1 MLRAAAKVEVNL
13 GEAMADYTIH
23 SVTINVLNRYGY
35 SLPNGWNSVA
45 NTTEIVRDNSMR
57 EYRSLYTPTG
67 GVHFEPS
74 SERQQI
80 LYLPE
85 YSNTDPLTPMARMTV
100 VLKDKSG
107 TQITFADAL
116 SFGRY
121 SAGKLVEGTA
131 YDIVR
136 NNVAFVM
143 GEYDSFLDV
152 FVEDMKYS
160 DTPILSSVSENIAD
174 IYQDLKNFV
183 CAYKDG
189 TEEMRYD
196 AIVMCKSNF
205 EYYWGQRLV
214 DVLRALHEINYG
226 ERIDEDEDY

>member
-1 MLRAAAKVEVNL
+1 MNNDNNSSVYERDILELVTVAVEFCAYVENAAEKDRKIFISTMQKL
-13 GEAMADYTIH
+13 
-23 SVTINVLNRYGY
+23 
-35 SLPNGWNSVA
+35 LP
-45 NTTEIVRDNSMR
+45 
-57 EYRSLYTPTG
+57 L
-67 GVHFEPS
+67 
-74 SERQQI
+74 
-80 LYLPE
+80 LYLKGVLAPKYE
-85 YSNTDPLTPMARMTV
+85 LTEEC
-100 VLKDKSG
+100 D
-107 TQITFADAL
+107 ADSL
-116 SFGRY
+116 SSFV
-121 SAGKLVEGTA
+121 SMEN

-205 EYYWGQRLV
+205 ENYWGQRLV
-214 DVLRALHEINYG
+214 NVLRALHEINYG

>member
-1 MLRAAAKVEVNL
+1 MNNDNNSSVYERDILELVTVAVEFCAYVEYAAEKDRKIFISTMQKL
-13 GEAMADYTIH
+13 
-23 SVTINVLNRYGY
+23 
-35 SLPNGWNSVA
+35 LP
-45 NTTEIVRDNSMR
+45 
-57 EYRSLYTPTG
+57 L
-67 GVHFEPS
+67 
-74 SERQQI
+74 
-80 LYLPE
+80 LYLKGVLAPKYE
-85 YSNTDPLTPMARMTV
+85 LTEEC
-100 VLKDKSG
+100 D
-107 TQITFADAL
+107 ADCL
-116 SFGRY
+116 SSFV
-121 SAGKLVEGTA
+121 SMEN

-205 EYYWGQRLV
+205 ENYWGQRLV
-214 DVLRALHEINYG
+214 NVLRALHEINYG
-226 ERIDEDEDY
+226 ERINEDEDY

>member
-1 MLRAAAKVEVNL
+1 MNNDNNSSVYERDILELVTVAVEFCAYVENAAEKDRKIFISTMQKL
-13 GEAMADYTIH
+13 
-23 SVTINVLNRYGY
+23 
-35 SLPNGWNSVA
+35 LP
-45 NTTEIVRDNSMR
+45 
-57 EYRSLYTPTG
+57 L
-67 GVHFEPS
+67 
-74 SERQQI
+74 
-80 LYLPE
+80 LYLKGVLAPKYE
-85 YSNTDPLTPMARMTV
+85 LTEEC
-100 VLKDKSG
+100 D
-107 TQITFADAL
+107 ADSL
-116 SFGRY
+116 SSFV
-121 SAGKLVEGTA
+121 SMEN

-189 TEEMRYD
+189 TVEMRYD

-205 EYYWGQRLV
+205 ENYWGQRLV
-214 DVLRALHEINYG
+214 NVLRALHEINYG
-226 ERIDEDEDY
+226 ERINEDEDY

>member
-1 MLRAAAKVEVNL
+1 MNNDNNSSVYERDILELVTVAVEFCAYVENAAEKDRKIFISTMQKL
-13 GEAMADYTIH
+13 
-23 SVTINVLNRYGY
+23 
-35 SLPNGWNSVA
+35 LP
-45 NTTEIVRDNSMR
+45 
-57 EYRSLYTPTG
+57 L
-67 GVHFEPS
+67 
-74 SERQQI
+74 
-80 LYLPE
+80 LYLKGVLAPKYE
-85 YSNTDPLTPMARMTV
+85 LTEEC
-100 VLKDKSG
+100 D
-107 TQITFADAL
+107 ADSL
-116 SFGRY
+116 SSFV
-121 SAGKLVEGTA
+121 SMEN

-160 DTPILSSVSENIAD
+160 DIPILSSVSENIAD

-205 EYYWGQRLV
+205 ENYWGQRLV
-214 DVLRALHEINYG
+214 NVLRALHEINYG

>member
-1 MLRAAAKVEVNL
+1 MNNDNNSSVYERDILELVTVAVEFCAYVENAAEKDRKIFISTMQKL
-13 GEAMADYTIH
+13 
-23 SVTINVLNRYGY
+23 
-35 SLPNGWNSVA
+35 LP
-45 NTTEIVRDNSMR
+45 
-57 EYRSLYTPTG
+57 L
-67 GVHFEPS
+67 
-74 SERQQI
+74 
-80 LYLPE
+80 LYLKGVLAPKYE
-85 YSNTDPLTPMARMTV
+85 LTEEC
-100 VLKDKSG
+100 D
-107 TQITFADAL
+107 ADSL
-116 SFGRY
+116 SSFV
-121 SAGKLVEGTA
+121 SIEN

-189 TEEMRYD
+189 IKEMRYD

-205 EYYWGQRLV
+205 ENYWGQRLV
-214 DVLRALHEINYG
+214 NVLRALHEINYG
-226 ERIDEDEDY
+226 ERINEDEDY

>member
-1 MLRAAAKVEVNL
+1 MNNDNNSSVYERDILELVTVAVEFCAYVENAAEKDRKIFISTMQKL
-13 GEAMADYTIH
+13 
-23 SVTINVLNRYGY
+23 
-35 SLPNGWNSVA
+35 LP
-45 NTTEIVRDNSMR
+45 
-57 EYRSLYTPTG
+57 L
-67 GVHFEPS
+67 
-74 SERQQI
+74 
-80 LYLPE
+80 LYLKGMLAPKYE
-85 YSNTDPLTPMARMTV
+85 LTEEC
-100 VLKDKSG
+100 D
-107 TQITFADAL
+107 ADSL
-116 SFGRY
+116 SSFV
-121 SAGKLVEGTA
+121 SMEN

-205 EYYWGQRLV
+205 ENYWGQRLV
-214 DVLRALHEINYG
+214 NVLRALHEINYG
-226 ERIDEDEDY
+226 ERINEDEDY

>member
-1 MLRAAAKVEVNL
+1 MNNDNNSSVYERDILELVTVAVEFCAYVENAAEKDRKIFISTMQKL
-13 GEAMADYTIH
+13 
-23 SVTINVLNRYGY
+23 
-35 SLPNGWNSVA
+35 LP
-45 NTTEIVRDNSMR
+45 
-57 EYRSLYTPTG
+57 L
-67 GVHFEPS
+67 
-74 SERQQI
+74 
-80 LYLPE
+80 LYLKGVLAPKYE
-85 YSNTDPLTPMARMTV
+85 LTEEC
-100 VLKDKSG
+100 D
-107 TQITFADAL
+107 ADSL
-116 SFGRY
+116 SSFV
-121 SAGKLVEGTA
+121 SMEN

-196 AIVMCKSNF
+196 TIVMCKSNF
-205 EYYWGQRLV
+205 ENYWGQRLV
-214 DVLRALHEINYG
+214 NVLRALHEINYG
-226 ERIDEDEDY
+226 ERINEDEDY

>member
-1 MLRAAAKVEVNL
+1 MNNDNNSSVYERDILELVTVAVEFCAYVENAVEKDRKIFISTMQKL
-13 GEAMADYTIH
+13 
-23 SVTINVLNRYGY
+23 
-35 SLPNGWNSVA
+35 LP
-45 NTTEIVRDNSMR
+45 
-57 EYRSLYTPTG
+57 L
-67 GVHFEPS
+67 
-74 SERQQI
+74 
-80 LYLPE
+80 LYLKGVLAPKYE
-85 YSNTDPLTPMARMTV
+85 LTEEC
-100 VLKDKSG
+100 D
-107 TQITFADAL
+107 ADSL
-116 SFGRY
+116 SSFV
-121 SAGKLVEGTA
+121 SMEN

-205 EYYWGQRLV
+205 ENYWGQRLV
-214 DVLRALHEINYG
+214 NVLRALHEINYG
-226 ERIDEDEDY
+226 ERINEDEDY

>member
-1 MLRAAAKVEVNL
+1 MNNDNNSSVYERDILELVTVAVEFCAYVENAAEKDRKIFISTMQKL
-13 GEAMADYTIH
+13 
-23 SVTINVLNRYGY
+23 
-35 SLPNGWNSVA
+35 LP
-45 NTTEIVRDNSMR
+45 
-57 EYRSLYTPTG
+57 L
-67 GVHFEPS
+67 
-74 SERQQI
+74 
-80 LYLPE
+80 LYLKGVLAPKYE
-85 YSNTDPLTPMARMTV
+85 LTEEC
-100 VLKDKSG
+100 D
-107 TQITFADAL
+107 ADSL
-116 SFGRY
+116 SSFV
-121 SAGKLVEGTA
+121 SMEN

-196 AIVMCKSNF
+196 AIIMCKSNF
-205 EYYWGQRLV
+205 ENYWGQRLV
-214 DVLRALHEINYG
+214 NVLRALHEINYG

>member
-1 MLRAAAKVEVNL
+1 MNNDNNSSVYERDILELVTVAVEFCAYVENAAEKDRKIFISTMQKL
-13 GEAMADYTIH
+13 
-23 SVTINVLNRYGY
+23 
-35 SLPNGWNSVA
+35 LP
-45 NTTEIVRDNSMR
+45 
-57 EYRSLYTPTG
+57 L
-67 GVHFEPS
+67 
-74 SERQQI
+74 
-80 LYLPE
+80 LYLKGV
-85 YSNTDPLTPMARMTV
+85 LTPKYELTEEC
-100 VLKDKSG
+100 D
-107 TQITFADAL
+107 ADSL
-116 SFGRY
+116 SSFV
-121 SAGKLVEGTA
+121 SMEN

-205 EYYWGQRLV
+205 ENYWGQRLV
-214 DVLRALHEINYG
+214 NVLRALHEINYG
-226 ERIDEDEDY
+226 ERINEDEDY

>member
-1 MLRAAAKVEVNL
+1 MNNDNNSSFYERDILELVTVAVEFCAYVENAAEKDRKIFISTMQKL
-13 GEAMADYTIH
+13 
-23 SVTINVLNRYGY
+23 
-35 SLPNGWNSVA
+35 LP
-45 NTTEIVRDNSMR
+45 
-57 EYRSLYTPTG
+57 L
-67 GVHFEPS
+67 
-74 SERQQI
+74 
-80 LYLPE
+80 LYLKGVLAPKYE
-85 YSNTDPLTPMARMTV
+85 LTEEC
-100 VLKDKSG
+100 DS
-107 TQITFADAL
+107 DSL
-116 SFGRY
+116 SSFV
-121 SAGKLVEGTA
+121 SMEN

-205 EYYWGQRLV
+205 EYYWGQRLAN
-214 DVLRALHEINYG
+214 VLRALHEINYG

>member
-1 MLRAAAKVEVNL
+1 MNNDNNSSVYERDILELVTVAVEFCAYVENAAEKDRKIFISTMQKL
-13 GEAMADYTIH
+13 
-23 SVTINVLNRYGY
+23 
-35 SLPNGWNSVA
+35 LP
-45 NTTEIVRDNSMR
+45 
-57 EYRSLYTPTG
+57 L
-67 GVHFEPS
+67 
-74 SERQQI
+74 
-80 LYLPE
+80 LYLKGVLAPKYE
-85 YSNTDPLTPMARMTV
+85 LTEEC
-100 VLKDKSG
+100 DS
-107 TQITFADAL
+107 DSL
-116 SFGRY
+116 SSFV
-121 SAGKLVEGTA
+121 SMEN

-196 AIVMCKSNF
+196 AIIMCKSNF
-205 EYYWGQRLV
+205 ENYWGQRLV
-214 DVLRALHEINYG
+214 NVLRALHEINYG

>member
-1 MLRAAAKVEVNL
+1 MNNDNNSSVYERDILELVTVAVEFCAYVENAAEKDRKIFISTMQKL
-13 GEAMADYTIH
+13 
-23 SVTINVLNRYGY
+23 
-35 SLPNGWNSVA
+35 LP
-45 NTTEIVRDNSMR
+45 
-57 EYRSLYTPTG
+57 L
-67 GVHFEPS
+67 
-74 SERQQI
+74 
-80 LYLPE
+80 LYLKGVLAPKYE
-85 YSNTDPLTPMARMTV
+85 LTEEC
-100 VLKDKSG
+100 D
-107 TQITFADAL
+107 ADSL
-116 SFGRY
+116 SSFV
-121 SAGKLVEGTA
+121 SMEN

-143 GEYDSFLDV
+143 GEYDSYLDV

-205 EYYWGQRLV
+205 ENYWGQRLV
-214 DVLRALHEINYG
+214 NVLRALHEINYG

>member
-1 MLRAAAKVEVNL
+1 MNNDNNSSVYERDILELVTVAVEFCAYVENAAEKDRKIFISTMQKL
-13 GEAMADYTIH
+13 
-23 SVTINVLNRYGY
+23 
-35 SLPNGWNSVA
+35 LP
-45 NTTEIVRDNSMR
+45 
-57 EYRSLYTPTG
+57 L
-67 GVHFEPS
+67 
-74 SERQQI
+74 
-80 LYLPE
+80 LYLKGVLAPKYE
-85 YSNTDPLTPMARMTV
+85 LTEEC
-100 VLKDKSG
+100 D
-107 TQITFADAL
+107 ADSL
-116 SFGRY
+116 SSFV
-121 SAGKLVEGTA
+121 SMEN

-160 DTPILSSVSENIAD
+160 DTPILSSASENIAD

-205 EYYWGQRLV
+205 ENYWGQRLV
-214 DVLRALHEINYG
+214 NVLRALHEINYG
-226 ERIDEDEDY
+226 ERINEDEDY

>member
-1 MLRAAAKVEVNL
+1 MNNDNNSSVYERDILELVTVAVEFCAYVENAAEKDRKIFISTMQKL
-13 GEAMADYTIH
+13 
-23 SVTINVLNRYGY
+23 
-35 SLPNGWNSVA
+35 LP
-45 NTTEIVRDNSMR
+45 
-57 EYRSLYTPTG
+57 L
-67 GVHFEPS
+67 
-74 SERQQI
+74 
-80 LYLPE
+80 LYLKGVLAPKYE
-85 YSNTDPLTPMARMTV
+85 LTEECN
-100 VLKDKSG
+100 
-107 TQITFADAL
+107 ADSL
-116 SFGRY
+116 SSFV
-121 SAGKLVEGTA
+121 SMEN

-205 EYYWGQRLV
+205 ENYWGQRLV
-214 DVLRALHEINYG
+214 NVLRALHEINYS
-226 ERIDEDEDY
+226 ERINEDEDY

>member
-1 MLRAAAKVEVNL
+1 MNNDNNSSVYERDILELVTVAVEFCAYVENAAEKDRNIFISTMQKL
-13 GEAMADYTIH
+13 
-23 SVTINVLNRYGY
+23 
-35 SLPNGWNSVA
+35 LP
-45 NTTEIVRDNSMR
+45 
-57 EYRSLYTPTG
+57 L
-67 GVHFEPS
+67 
-74 SERQQI
+74 
-80 LYLPE
+80 LYLKGVLAPKYE
-85 YSNTDPLTPMARMTV
+85 LTEEC
-100 VLKDKSG
+100 D
-107 TQITFADAL
+107 ADSL
-116 SFGRY
+116 SSFV
-121 SAGKLVEGTA
+121 SMEN

-205 EYYWGQRLV
+205 EHYWGQRLV
-214 DVLRALHEINYG
+214 NVLRALHEINYG
-226 ERIDEDEDY
+226 ERINEDEDY

>member
-1 MLRAAAKVEVNL
+1 MNNDNNSSVYERDILELVTVAVEFCAYVENAAEKDRKIFISTMQKL
-13 GEAMADYTIH
+13 
-23 SVTINVLNRYGY
+23 
-35 SLPNGWNSVA
+35 LP
-45 NTTEIVRDNSMR
+45 
-57 EYRSLYTPTG
+57 L
-67 GVHFEPS
+67 
-74 SERQQI
+74 
-80 LYLPE
+80 LYLKGVLAPKYE
-85 YSNTDPLTPMARMTV
+85 LTEEC
-100 VLKDKSG
+100 D
-107 TQITFADAL
+107 ADSL
-116 SFGRY
+116 SSFV
-121 SAGKLVEGTA
+121 SMEN

-205 EYYWGQRLV
+205 ENYWGQGLV
-214 DVLRALHEINYG
+214 NVLRALHEINYG
-226 ERIDEDEDY
+226 ERINENEDY

>member
-1 MLRAAAKVEVNL
+1 MNNDNNSSVYERDILELVTVAVEFCAYVENAAEKDRKIFISTMQKL
-13 GEAMADYTIH
+13 
-23 SVTINVLNRYGY
+23 
-35 SLPNGWNSVA
+35 LP
-45 NTTEIVRDNSMR
+45 
-57 EYRSLYTPTG
+57 L
-67 GVHFEPS
+67 
-74 SERQQI
+74 
-80 LYLPE
+80 LYLKGVLAPKYE
-85 YSNTDPLTPMARMTV
+85 LTEEC
-100 VLKDKSG
+100 DS
-107 TQITFADAL
+107 DSL
-116 SFGRY
+116 SSFV
-121 SAGKLVEGTA
+121 SMEN

-174 IYQDLKNFV
+174 IYHDLKNFV

-205 EYYWGQRLV
+205 ENYWGQRLV
-214 DVLRALHEINYG
+214 NVLRALHEINYG

>member
-1 MLRAAAKVEVNL
+1 MNNDNNSSVYERDILELVTVAVEFCAYVENAAEKDRKIFISTMQKL
-13 GEAMADYTIH
+13 
-23 SVTINVLNRYGY
+23 
-35 SLPNGWNSVA
+35 LP
-45 NTTEIVRDNSMR
+45 
-57 EYRSLYTPTG
+57 L
-67 GVHFEPS
+67 
-74 SERQQI
+74 
-80 LYLPE
+80 LYLKGVLAPKYE
-85 YSNTDPLTPMARMTV
+85 LTEEC
-100 VLKDKSG
+100 D
-107 TQITFADAL
+107 ADSL
-116 SFGRY
+116 SLFV
-121 SAGKLVEGTA
+121 SMEN

-160 DTPILSSVSENIAD
+160 ETPILSSVSENIAD

-205 EYYWGQRLV
+205 ENYWGQRLV
-214 DVLRALHEINYG
+214 NVLRALHEINYG

>member
-1 MLRAAAKVEVNL
+1 MNNDNNSSVYERDILELVTVAVEFCAYVENAAEKDRKIFISTMQKL
-13 GEAMADYTIH
+13 
-23 SVTINVLNRYGY
+23 
-35 SLPNGWNSVA
+35 LP
-45 NTTEIVRDNSMR
+45 
-57 EYRSLYTPTG
+57 L
-67 GVHFEPS
+67 
-74 SERQQI
+74 
-80 LYLPE
+80 LYLKGVLAPKYE
-85 YSNTDPLTPMARMTV
+85 LTEECDP
-100 VLKDKSG
+100 DC
-107 TQITFADAL
+107 L
-116 SFGRY
+116 SSFV
-121 SAGKLVEGTA
+121 SMEN

-189 TEEMRYD
+189 TEETRYD

-205 EYYWGQRLV
+205 ENYWGQRLV
-214 DVLRALHEINYG
+214 NVLRALHEINYG
-226 ERIDEDEDY
+226 ERINEDEDY

>member
-1 MLRAAAKVEVNL
+1 MNNDNNSSVYERDILELVTVAVEFCAYVENAAEKDRKIFISTMQKL
-13 GEAMADYTIH
+13 
-23 SVTINVLNRYGY
+23 
-35 SLPNGWNSVA
+35 LP
-45 NTTEIVRDNSMR
+45 
-57 EYRSLYTPTG
+57 L
-67 GVHFEPS
+67 
-74 SERQQI
+74 
-80 LYLPE
+80 LYLKGVLAPKYE
-85 YSNTDPLTPMARMTV
+85 LTEEC
-100 VLKDKSG
+100 D
-107 TQITFADAL
+107 ADSL
-116 SFGRY
+116 SSFV
-121 SAGKLVEGTA
+121 SMEN

-196 AIVMCKSNF
+196 AIIMCKSNF
-205 EYYWGQRLV
+205 ENYWGQRLV
-214 DVLRALHEINYG
+214 NVLRALHEIKYG

>member
-1 MLRAAAKVEVNL
+1 MNNDNNSSVYERDILELVTVAVEFCAYVENAAEKDRKIFISTMQKL
-13 GEAMADYTIH
+13 
-23 SVTINVLNRYGY
+23 
-35 SLPNGWNSVA
+35 LP
-45 NTTEIVRDNSMR
+45 
-57 EYRSLYTPTG
+57 L
-67 GVHFEPS
+67 
-74 SERQQI
+74 
-80 LYLPE
+80 LYLKGVLAPKYE
-85 YSNTDPLTPMARMTV
+85 LTEEC
-100 VLKDKSG
+100 D
-107 TQITFADAL
+107 ADSL
-116 SFGRY
+116 SSFV
-121 SAGKLVEGTA
+121 SMEN

-189 TEEMRYD
+189 TEEMGYD

-205 EYYWGQRLV
+205 ENYWGQRLV
-214 DVLRALHEINYG
+214 NVLRALHEINYG
-226 ERIDEDEDY
+226 ERINEDEDY

>member
-1 MLRAAAKVEVNL
+1 MNNDNNSSVYERDILELVTVAVEFCAYVENAAEKDRKIFISTMQKL
-13 GEAMADYTIH
+13 
-23 SVTINVLNRYGY
+23 
-35 SLPNGWNSVA
+35 LP
-45 NTTEIVRDNSMR
+45 
-57 EYRSLYTPTG
+57 L
-67 GVHFEPS
+67 
-74 SERQQI
+74 
-80 LYLPE
+80 LYLKGVLAPKYE
-85 YSNTDPLTPMARMTV
+85 LTEEC
-100 VLKDKSG
+100 D
-107 TQITFADAL
+107 ADSL
-116 SFGRY
+116 SSFV
-121 SAGKLVEGTA
+121 SMEN

-205 EYYWGQRLV
+205 ENYWGQRLV
-214 DVLRALHEINYG
+214 NVLRALHEINYG
-226 ERIDEDEDY
+226 ERINEDEDY

>member
-1 MLRAAAKVEVNL
+1 MNNDNNSSVYERDILELVTVAVEFCAYVENAAEKDRKIFISTMQKL
-13 GEAMADYTIH
+13 
-23 SVTINVLNRYGY
+23 
-35 SLPNGWNSVA
+35 LP
-45 NTTEIVRDNSMR
+45 
-57 EYRSLYTPTG
+57 L
-67 GVHFEPS
+67 
-74 SERQQI
+74 
-80 LYLPE
+80 LYLKGVLAPKYE
-85 YSNTDPLTPMARMTV
+85 LTEEC
-100 VLKDKSG
+100 DS
-107 TQITFADAL
+107 DSL
-116 SFGRY
+116 SSFV
-121 SAGKLVEGTA
+121 SMEN
-131 YDIVR
+131 YDIVL

-160 DTPILSSVSENIAD
+160 DTPILSYVSENIAD

-205 EYYWGQRLV
+205 ENYWGQRLV
-214 DVLRALHEINYG
+214 NVLRALHEINYG

>member
-1 MLRAAAKVEVNL
+1 MNNDNNSSVYERDILELVTVAVEFCAYVENAAEKDRKIFISTMQKL
-13 GEAMADYTIH
+13 
-23 SVTINVLNRYGY
+23 
-35 SLPNGWNSVA
+35 LP
-45 NTTEIVRDNSMR
+45 
-57 EYRSLYTPTG
+57 L
-67 GVHFEPS
+67 
-74 SERQQI
+74 
-80 LYLPE
+80 LYLKGVLAPKYE
-85 YSNTDPLTPMARMTV
+85 LTEEC
-100 VLKDKSG
+100 DS
-107 TQITFADAL
+107 DSL
-116 SFGRY
+116 SSFV
-121 SAGKLVEGTA
+121 SMEN

-205 EYYWGQRLV
+205 ENYWGQRLV
-214 DVLRALHEINYG
+214 NVLRALHEINYG

>member
-1 MLRAAAKVEVNL
+1 MNNDNNSSVYERDILELVTVAVEFCAYVENAAEKDRKIFISTMQKL
-13 GEAMADYTIH
+13 
-23 SVTINVLNRYGY
+23 
-35 SLPNGWNSVA
+35 LP
-45 NTTEIVRDNSMR
+45 
-57 EYRSLYTPTG
+57 L
-67 GVHFEPS
+67 
-74 SERQQI
+74 
-80 LYLPE
+80 LYLKGVLAPKYE
-85 YSNTDPLTPMARMTV
+85 LTEEC
-100 VLKDKSG
+100 D
-107 TQITFADAL
+107 ADSL
-116 SFGRY
+116 SSFV
-121 SAGKLVEGTA
+121 SMEN

-136 NNVAFVM
+136 NNVEFVM

-205 EYYWGQRLV
+205 ENYWGQRLV
-214 DVLRALHEINYG
+214 NVLRALHEINYG
-226 ERIDEDEDY
+226 ERINEDEDY

>member
-1 MLRAAAKVEVNL
+1 MNNDNNSSVYERDILELVTVAVEFC
-13 GEAMADYTIH
+13 A
-23 SVTINVLNRYGY
+23 SVENASEKDRKIFISTMQKL
-35 SLPNGWNSVA
+35 LP
-45 NTTEIVRDNSMR
+45 
-57 EYRSLYTPTG
+57 L
-67 GVHFEPS
+67 
-74 SERQQI
+74 
-80 LYLPE
+80 LYLKGVLAPKYE
-85 YSNTDPLTPMARMTV
+85 LTEEC
-100 VLKDKSG
+100 D
-107 TQITFADAL
+107 ADSL
-116 SFGRY
+116 SSFV
-121 SAGKLVEGTA
+121 SMEN

-205 EYYWGQRLV
+205 ENYWGQRLV
-214 DVLRALHEINYG
+214 NVLRALHEINYG
-226 ERIDEDEDY
+226 ERINEDEDY

>member
-1 MLRAAAKVEVNL
+1 MNNDNNSSVYERDILELVTVAVEFCAYVENAAEKDRKIFISTMQKL
-13 GEAMADYTIH
+13 
-23 SVTINVLNRYGY
+23 
-35 SLPNGWNSVA
+35 LP
-45 NTTEIVRDNSMR
+45 
-57 EYRSLYTPTG
+57 L
-67 GVHFEPS
+67 
-74 SERQQI
+74 
-80 LYLPE
+80 LYLKGVLAPKYE
-85 YSNTDPLTPMARMTV
+85 LTEEC
-100 VLKDKSG
+100 D
-107 TQITFADAL
+107 ADSL
-116 SFGRY
+116 SSFV
-121 SAGKLVEGTA
+121 SMEN

-205 EYYWGQRLV
+205 ENYWGQKLV
-214 DVLRALHEINYG
+214 NVLRALHEINYG
-226 ERIDEDEDY
+226 ERINEDEDY

>member
-1 MLRAAAKVEVNL
+1 MNNDNNSSVYERDILELVTVAVEFCAYVENAVEKDRKIFISTMQKL
-13 GEAMADYTIH
+13 
-23 SVTINVLNRYGY
+23 
-35 SLPNGWNSVA
+35 LP
-45 NTTEIVRDNSMR
+45 
-57 EYRSLYTPTG
+57 L
-67 GVHFEPS
+67 
-74 SERQQI
+74 
-80 LYLPE
+80 LYLKGVLAPKYE
-85 YSNTDPLTPMARMTV
+85 LTEEC
-100 VLKDKSG
+100 D
-107 TQITFADAL
+107 ADCL
-116 SFGRY
+116 SSFV
-121 SAGKLVEGTA
+121 SMEN

-143 GEYDSFLDV
+143 GEYDSYLDV

-205 EYYWGQRLV
+205 ENYWGQRLV
-214 DVLRALHEINYG
+214 NVLRALHEINYG

>member
-1 MLRAAAKVEVNL
+1 MNNDNNSSVYERDILELVTVAVEFCAYVENAAEKDRKIFISTMQKL
-13 GEAMADYTIH
+13 
-23 SVTINVLNRYGY
+23 
-35 SLPNGWNSVA
+35 LP
-45 NTTEIVRDNSMR
+45 
-57 EYRSLYTPTG
+57 L
-67 GVHFEPS
+67 
-74 SERQQI
+74 
-80 LYLPE
+80 LYLKGVLAPKYE
-85 YSNTDPLTPMARMTV
+85 LTEEC
-100 VLKDKSG
+100 D
-107 TQITFADAL
+107 ADSL
-116 SFGRY
+116 SSFV
-121 SAGKLVEGTA
+121 SMEN

-205 EYYWGQRLV
+205 ENYWGQRLV
-214 DVLRALHEINYG
+214 NVLRALHEINYG
-226 ERIDEDEDY
+226 EKINEDEDY

>member
-1 MLRAAAKVEVNL
+1 MNNDNNSSVYERDILELVTVAVEFCAYVENAAEKDRKIFISTMQKL
-13 GEAMADYTIH
+13 
-23 SVTINVLNRYGY
+23 
-35 SLPNGWNSVA
+35 LP
-45 NTTEIVRDNSMR
+45 
-57 EYRSLYTPTG
+57 L
-67 GVHFEPS
+67 
-74 SERQQI
+74 
-80 LYLPE
+80 LYLKGMLAPKYE
-85 YSNTDPLTPMARMTV
+85 LTEEC
-100 VLKDKSG
+100 D
-107 TQITFADAL
+107 ADSL
-116 SFGRY
+116 SSFV
-121 SAGKLVEGTA
+121 SMEN

-160 DTPILSSVSENIAD
+160 DTPILSSASENIAD

-205 EYYWGQRLV
+205 ENYWGQRLV
-214 DVLRALHEINYG
+214 NVLRALHEINYG
-226 ERIDEDEDY
+226 ERINEDEDY

>member
-1 MLRAAAKVEVNL
+1 MNANKNNTIFEHDILELVTVAVEFCAYVENAAEKERKIFIST
-13 GEAMADYTIH
+13 MQKI
-23 SVTINVLNRYGY
+23 
-35 SLPNGWNSVA
+35 LP
-45 NTTEIVRDNSMR
+45 
-57 EYRSLYTPTG
+57 L
-67 GVHFEPS
+67 
-74 SERQQI
+74 
-80 LYLPE
+80 LYLKGVLAPKYE
-85 YSNTDPLTPMARMTV
+85 LTEECDTDC
-100 VLKDKSG
+100 
-107 TQITFADAL
+107 L
-116 SFGRY
+116 SSFV
-121 SAGKLVEGTA
+121 SMEN

-205 EYYWGQRLV
+205 ENYWGQRLV
-214 DVLRALHEINYG
+214 NVLRALHEVSYG
-226 ERIDEDEDY
+226 EIAEEEDENY